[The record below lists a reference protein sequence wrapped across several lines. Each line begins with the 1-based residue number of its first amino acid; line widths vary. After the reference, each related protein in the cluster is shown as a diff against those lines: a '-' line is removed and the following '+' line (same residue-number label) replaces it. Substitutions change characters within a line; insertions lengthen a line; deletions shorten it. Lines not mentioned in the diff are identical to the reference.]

1 MESPSLLDETVVAA
15 AAAAHRRVKRKKKRI
30 SIIGLVIYSIGE
42 NILSIFDFFSLPLRY
57 LLPNLNDDEYYL
69 ILLNFIITIFAFIYA
84 YLFYIIRR
92 EIFTGSSPI
101 HSTAYLQ
108 WFEIQR
114 YRFQETHRAG

>member
-1 MESPSLLDETVVAA
+1 MFCLQVNEE
-15 AAAAHRRVKRKKKRI
+15 KRI
-30 SIIGLVIYSIGE
+30 SIIGLFIYSIGE

-84 YLFYIIRR
+84 YLFYIIRL
-92 EIFTGSSPI
+92 EIFTGISPI